1 MGHYGGD
8 YRASIGG
15 WVDTPKGHKWLP
27 PSKVIVDQVQGVKL
41 SPTAVFSLSDLY
53 AELRREVDGKPIQG
67 SLF

>member
-1 MGHYGGD
+1 MGHYGSD
-8 YRASIGG
+8 YRASVGG
-15 WVDTPKGHKWLP
+15 W
-27 PSKVIVDQVQGVKL
+27 VQGVKL